1 MLLSGMA
8 ANSPCIPIEV
18 CKQMQEDRVKA
29 DIPNAT
35 RVFGTSAATAKPCLV
50 IVFWQYFFQGI
61 AFSLRE
67 SLFIIYFSLYADP
80 QL

>member
-50 IVFWQYFFQGI
+50 IVFGSIFPGHC
-61 AFSLRE
+61 AFHYE
-67 SLFIIYFSLYADP
+67 NLYS
-80 QL
+80 